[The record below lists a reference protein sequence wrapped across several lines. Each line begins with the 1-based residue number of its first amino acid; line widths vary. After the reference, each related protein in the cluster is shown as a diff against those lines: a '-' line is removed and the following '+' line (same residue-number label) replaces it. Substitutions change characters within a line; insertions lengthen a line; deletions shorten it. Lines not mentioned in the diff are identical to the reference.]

1 MKSIRIRRVAEQIH
15 EEISG
20 LITKG
25 LKDPRLG
32 FVTITGVEV
41 SPDLGSAWVF
51 FSCPGTEQ
59 ERSRSLK
66 GLESSA
72 GFIRKTLGRR
82 LHLRTIPEFHFK
94 YDESLDRGD
103 NIERLLVEVRDK
115 EGWDD
120 PSRQRGSAEDVIRA
134 IGEAEKFL
142 VTSHFNPD
150 GDAIASVLAMRS
162 ILLAMGKQV
171 VAYNEDPVPR
181 LYTFLPGSQAFVANP
196 GDGPYDATLVLDCG
210 ELDRCGPLPPAPAR
224 GKLICI
230 DHHLTTSPLGEAFY
244 IDPGASSI
252 GEMIDRML
260 PSLPVELNLEI
271 ANCIYCSVL
280 TDTGS
285 FRYSNTTPAALRS
298 AARMVEAGVEPWE
311 MSVKVYESQPL
322 ARIRLLAEVLQT
334 LWLDPL
340 GRYGSVLVTK
350 AMLDDHG
357 ASMDMIDGFINYPRS
372 IEGVQVAIQFRE
384 AEQGRYKVS
393 FRSRGRVNVAEIA
406 SSFGGGGHRN
416 AAGCT
421 LEGSVDEVSQ
431 QVYDA
436 VEVALG
442 DLSTA
447 TPSQ

>member
-1 MKSIRIRRVAEQIH
+1 MKSVRIQRVAEQIH

-20 LITKG
+20 LLTKG

-41 SPDLGSAWVF
+41 SPDLGNAWVY

-59 ERSRSLK
+59 ERSLSLE

-72 GFIRKTLGRR
+72 GFIRRTLGKR
-82 LHLRTIPEFHFK
+82 LHLRAIPQFHFK
-94 YDESLDRGD
+94 YDQSLDCGD
-103 NIERLLVEVRDK
+103 HIERLLVEVREK

-120 PSRQRGSAEDVIRA
+120 PTRLRGSAEDVIRA
-134 IGEAEKFL
+134 LGEAEKFL

-150 GDAIASVLAMRS
+150 GDAIASVLAMRM

-171 VAYNEDPVPR
+171 VAYNKDPVPR
-181 LYTFLPGSQAFVANP
+181 IYSFLPGTQAFVTSP

-210 ELDRCGPLPPAPAR
+210 ELERCGPLPPAPALGR
-224 GKLICI
+224 LICI

-252 GEMIDRML
+252 GEMIDRLL
-260 PSLPVELNLEI
+260 PLLPVELDADL
-271 ANCIYCSVL
+271 ASCIYCSIL

-285 FRYSNTTPAALRS
+285 FRYSNTTPAALRTV
-298 AARMVEAGVEPWE
+298 ARMVEAGVEPWE
-311 MSVKVYESQPL
+311 MSNRIYESQPQE
-322 ARIRLLAEVLQT
+322 RIHLLSEVLQT
-334 LWLDPL
+334 LWLDPQ
-340 GRYGSVLVTK
+340 GRYGSVLVTRE
-350 AMLDDHG
+350 MLESHG

-384 AEQGRYKVS
+384 SDQGQYKVS

-406 SSFGGGGHRN
+406 AGFGGGGHHN

-421 LEGSVDEVSQ
+421 LSGTADEVSARI
-431 QVYDA
+431 YGA
-436 VEVALG
+436 VEDALNE
-442 DLSTA
+442 
-447 TPSQ
+447 